1 MNNTIALNPSI
12 ATFRSSSLSLKMIWV
27 LMFVAILSL
36 LIIYIFQINFLTRE
50 VYDFK
55 NYEKNLT
62 ILSQE
67 NAALEINFSRVNSLE
82 NIENYLE
89 SQNFKKVTQVK
100 YIHILETE
108 IAKNQ

>member
-1 MNNTIALNPSI
+1 MNNTTALNPSLSI
-12 ATFRSSSLSLKMIWV
+12 ARPLGLSLKMIWV
-27 LMFVAILSL
+27 LIFVAMVSL
-36 LIIYIFQINFLTRE
+36 LIVYVFQVNFLTRE
-50 VYDFK
+50 VYDLK
-55 NYEKNLT
+55 SYEKRLT
-62 ILSQE
+62 LLSQE
-67 NAALEINFSRVNSLE
+67 NAALEINFSKANSLE